1 MFLQGGNPMKKSLVV
16 LALAAGLVTAPA
28 TVADEP
34 KATVVR
40 IGLTDTLFRDNPE
53 ARSEKAARPFKSLLE
68 QQTGLTGDVV
78 IDLKP
83 DDLAQQLKDGKVQV
97 AVFQGFEYAWARQKD
112 RDLKPLMIAVNQKPQ
127 LRAMI
132 AVRNDSGAAG
142 LADLKGKT
150 VAVPRRIR
158 AHCQLF
164 LDRRCDALGKPTKDF
179 FAKVQTPTTPEEAI
193 EAVVNGRADA
203 ALTDG
208 IFLDWYEKNKPTRYA
223 RLKVVEKSPA
233 FPATVVAY
241 RAGALDDAT
250 RDRLRKGMLS
260 AKDNP
265 RGVEL
270 MELCQMT
277 SFEPVPDDYDKLLTE
292 IAKAYPAPEKAKEK
306 KKEAP

>member
-1 MFLQGGNPMKKSLVV
+1 MMRAKRLR
-16 LALAAGLVTAPA
+16 LAAGLLAAGLAGLVIGPA

-34 KATVVR
+34 KKDVVR
-40 IGLTDTLFRDNPE
+40 IGLTDSLFRDNPE
-53 ARSEKAARPFKSLLE
+53 ARSEKAARPFQSLLE
-68 QQTGLTGDVV
+68 AQTGLKGEA
-78 IDLKP
+78 IPDLKP
-83 DDLAQQLKDGKVQV
+83 DDLAQQLKDGKIQL
-97 AVFQGFEYAWARQKD
+97 AIFQGFEYAWARQTNSD
-112 RDLKPLMIAVNQKPQ
+112 FKPLMIAVNQKPH

-132 AVRNDSGAAG
+132 VVRDDSGAAG
-142 LADLKGKT
+142 LAELKGKT

-164 LDRRCDALGKPTKDF
+164 LDRRCAAAGGAPKDF
-179 FAKVQTPTTPEEAI
+179 FGKVQTPTTPEEAVD
-193 EAVVNGRADA
+193 AVVNGRADA

-208 IFLDWYEKNKPTRYA
+208 IFLDWYEKRKPTRYA
-223 RLKVVEKSPA
+223 RLKLIEKSPV

-250 RDRLRKGMLS
+250 LGRLRKGMLS

-292 IAKAYPAPEKAKEK
+292 IAKAYPAPTKAKEK
-306 KKEAP
+306 K